1 MKKGFT
7 SLILAISSSLLCSTL
22 HADWTLNQRESSLN
36 FATAKN
42 TTVSEVHHFKELNG
56 AITDDGK
63 ASLVVSLGSVDTA
76 NPVRDERMK
85 NHVFETAEFPEATVS
100 LDLGDEG
107 VQDGLQE
114 ITATLSL
121 HGFKKEITTQVFVE
135 QTDKSVSV
143 SSVAPIAIISPEF
156 GFEKGIEELRV
167 LAALD
172 SINAMVP
179 ATFRLV
185 YDKQ

>member
-1 MKKGFT
+1 MKKQSI
-7 SLILAISSSLLCSTL
+7 SLILAISSSLFCSAL
-22 HADWTLNQRESSLN
+22 QADWTLNIAESSLN

-42 TTVSEVHHFKELNG
+42 ASVSEIHHFKELSG
-56 AITDDGK
+56 EIKDDGK
-63 ASLVVSLGSVDTA
+63 ASLVVDLGSVDTA

-85 NHVFETAEFPEATVS
+85 NHIFETAEYPEATVS
-100 LDLGDEG
+100 LDLGDDG
-107 VQDGLQE
+107 VKEGLQT
-114 ITATLSL
+114 ITAVLSL
-121 HGFKKEITTQVFVE
+121 HGIKKEISTQVFVE
-135 QTDKSVSV
+135 QTDKSVKV
-143 SSVAPIAIISPEF
+143 SSVAPVVILAPDF

-167 LAALD
+167 LAALT